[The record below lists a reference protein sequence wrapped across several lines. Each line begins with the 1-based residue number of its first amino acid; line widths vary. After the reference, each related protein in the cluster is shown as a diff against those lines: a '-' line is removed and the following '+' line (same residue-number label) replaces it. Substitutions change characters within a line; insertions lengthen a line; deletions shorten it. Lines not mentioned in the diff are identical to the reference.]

1 MYRQIYRDKILY
13 YVATQRFNSP
23 KTLQQNPN
31 SQIRRPYPGGTPPF
45 VRRDSC
51 STIVLLI
58 RLNGL
63 VQW

>member
-1 MYRQIYRDKILY
+1 MYRQIYRDKLLY
-13 YVATQRFNSP
+13 YPATQSFNFQ

-51 STIVLLI
+51 YSLVLLM
-58 RLNGL
+58 RVNELL
-63 VQW
+63 Q